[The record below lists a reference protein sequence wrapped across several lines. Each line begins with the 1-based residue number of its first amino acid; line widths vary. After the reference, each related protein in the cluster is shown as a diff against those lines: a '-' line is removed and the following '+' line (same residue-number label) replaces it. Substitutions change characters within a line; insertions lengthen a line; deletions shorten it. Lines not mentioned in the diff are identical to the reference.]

1 MRLLAEEDDI
11 AAGLCSQDLLPPT
24 DGWYFLLHNIQI
36 FSCSGMFL
44 IKILGLF
51 VLTLKNM
58 IQTFPVLL
66 ND

>member
-36 FSCSGMFL
+36 FSCGGMFL
-44 IKILGLF
+44 IKIYLYYLY
-51 VLTLKNM
+51 
-58 IQTFPVLL
+58 
-66 ND
+66 